1 MSGLTS
7 ALNAGKTSLEVN
19 QKTIE
24 VIGNNVSNVNTEG
37 YSKQSTQLTPY
48 PSINFGDF
56 FVGQGVKVTDVQRA
70 YNVFVSNQLQDK
82 SIDYG
87 FAKGQT
93 DALTQL
99 EGVFNITDE
108 NIATNIDRF
117 FDAWQQLSTSPS
129 DLVLR
134 DTVIQRGNQLATSFN
149 NAANDLG
156 TIADNINNT
165 LVSKVDDLNSKISQI
180 AELNQRIYS
189 IEIHGQTANSARDQ
203 RELLAKNLAQSLGVS
218 TYTDNRGML
227 AVQLPGGLP
236 LVQGTEAMSLEAAV
250 TGTNVT
256 LRLHAAGTVRD
267 LGITTVGGEIKGLLT
282 VRDQTIPAIKNDLD
296 RVAYEISVQVNTQHA
311 AGAGL
316 DSVTGRNFFNDP
328 TATPPPP
335 PADAWQDAARNMS
348 VSLTDS
354 NQVAAGAAPAPPAT
368 VAPGDNSNALIMASI
383 DKTYLINGTDSFDAY
398 YGKITSRIGLASNQN
413 SLSLSGS
420 EDAVV
425 QLQNLRDSFSG
436 VSLEEEMTNMIL
448 YQRGFQSSAKFLSTV
463 DEMMNVLMTVKN

>member
-1 MSGLTS
+1 MSGLNA

-48 PSINFGDF
+48 PSVNFGDF
-56 FVGQGVKVTDVQRA
+56 FIGQGVKVTDVQRA
-70 YNVFVSNQLQDK
+70 HDVFVTNQLQDK
-82 SIDYG
+82 SIDLG
-87 FAKGQT
+87 FANGQT

-149 NAANDLG
+149 NAANDLN
-156 TIADNINNT
+156 TITENINDT
-165 LVSKVDDLNSKISQI
+165 IISKVDDLNSKISQV

-203 RELLAKNLAQSLGVS
+203 RDLLAKDLAQSLGAT

-236 LVQGTEAMSLEAAV
+236 LVQGTSAMSLETAV
-250 TGTNVT
+250 TGSNVT
-256 LRLHAAGTVRD
+256 IRLHAAGTVRD
-267 LGITTVGGEIKGLLT
+267 LGLTTLGGEMKGLLT
-282 VRDQTIPAIKNDLD
+282 VRDQTIPAIKDDLD
-296 RVAYEISVQVNTQHA
+296 RVAYEISTQVNTQHA

-316 DSVTGRNFFNDP
+316 DTPPTSRNFFNDP
-328 TATPPPP
+328 GGSSV
-335 PADAWQDAARNMS
+335 DAARNIS
-348 VSLTDS
+348 VTLTDAS
-354 NQVAAGAAPAPPAT
+354 QVAAAAMPASGTA
-368 VAPGDNSNALIMASI
+368 APGDNRNALIMASI
-383 DKTYLINGTDSFDAY
+383 DKTYLINGTDTFDSY

-420 EDAVV
+420 QDAVT
-425 QLQNLRDSFSG
+425 QLQNLRDSLAG
-436 VSLEEEMTNMIL
+436 VSLEEEMVNMIQ

-463 DEMMNVLMTVKN
+463 DEMLNVLMSVKN

>member
-24 VIGNNVSNVNTEG
+24 VIGNNISNVNTEG
-37 YSKQSTQLTPY
+37 YSKQNTQLTPF

-56 FVGQGVKVTDVQRA
+56 FIGQGVKVSDVVRA
-70 YNVFVSNQLQDK
+70 HDVFVTNQLQDK
-82 SIDYG
+82 SINLG
-87 FAKGQT
+87 FANGQA

-134 DTVIQRGNQLATSFN
+134 DTVLQRGDQLATSFN
-149 NAANDLG
+149 NAANDLN
-156 TIADNINNT
+156 TITENVNTT
-165 LVSKVDDLNSKISQI
+165 LVSKIDDLNSKISQI
-180 AELNQRIYS
+180 ADLNEQIYT
-189 IEIHGQTANSARDQ
+189 IEIHGQTANSDRD
-203 RELLAKNLAQSLGVS
+203 RRDLLAKNLAQSLGAT

-236 LVQGTEAMSLEAAV
+236 LVQGNSAMSLEAV
-250 TGTNVT
+250 IVGSDVT
-256 LRLHAAGTVRD
+256 LQLHAAGTTRD
-267 LGITTVGGEIKGLLT
+267 LNVNTVGGEIKGLLT
-282 VRDQTIPAIKNDLD
+282 VRDQTIPSIKNDLD

-311 AGAGL
+311 LGAGL

-328 TATPPPP
+328 TAIPPPP
-335 PADAWQDAARNMS
+335 PADPWLDAARNIA
-348 VSLTDS
+348 VTLTDAS
-354 NQVAAGAAPAPPAT
+354 EVAAGAAPTPPAT
-368 VAPGDNSNALIMASI
+368 VAPGDNRNALIMASI
-383 DKTYLINGTDSFDAY
+383 DKTYLIDGTDTFDSY
-398 YGKITSRIGLASNQN
+398 YGKITSRIGLESSQN

-420 EDAVV
+420 KDAVD
-425 QLQNLRDSFSG
+425 QLQNLRDSPSG
-436 VSLEEEMTNMIL
+436 VSLEEEMVNMIS

-463 DEMMNVLMTVKN
+463 DEMMNVLMSVKN